1 VADRPLF
8 AYALE
13 WLAEGGILEGVICGN
28 RETTTVQ
35 AQIAANRPANMSVT
49 YLEDPMPRGAAG
61 SVRDAAA
68 ATSADTFVVTDGTA
82 IPNGIDLDELLAHHS
97 MSGAAVTIVVY
108 RERRA
113 NGNPSL
119 EVPTGIY
126 VFNRR
131 ALQYVPERGFCDIKE
146 KLIPQLYAADE
157 RIVTF
162 ATGYDTPR
170 VLDLATY
177 HAVNEW
183 MIDRLATGGERDGYV
198 QAGQALV
205 HRTAR
210 IDSSAMLVGPVLVA
224 AGARVFG
231 GAVVVGP
238 TAIGSRAVVE
248 QGAFVS
254 RSIVLGRAAIG
265 EQASADRCILGADAT
280 LESGVRATQTVLMAP
295 RLRPTTAPA
304 LPSPRTDAFETPLL
318 EFGRRVG
325 RLLTGGDWSRST
337 VQ

>member
-1 VADRPLF
+1 
-8 AYALE
+8 
-13 WLAEGGILEGVICGN
+13 
-28 RETTTVQ
+28 
-35 AQIAANRPANMSVT
+35 
-49 YLEDPMPRGAAG
+49 
-61 SVRDAAA
+61 
-68 ATSADTFVVTDGTA
+68 
-82 IPNGIDLDELLAHHS
+82 
-97 MSGAAVTIVVY
+97 
-108 RERRA
+108 
-113 NGNPSL
+113 
-119 EVPTGIY
+119 
-126 VFNRR
+126 
-131 ALQYVPERGFCDIKE
+131 VPERGFCDIKE
-146 KLIPQLYAADE
+146 KLIPQLYAAGE

-183 MIDRLATGGERDGYV
+183 MIDRLAIGGERDGYV
-198 QAGQALV
+198 QVGQALV

-210 IDSSAMLVGPVLVA
+210 VDQGAMLVGPVLVA

-280 LESGVRATQTVLMAP
+280 LENGVRATQTVLMAP
-295 RLRPTTAPA
+295 RVRPTTAPA
-304 LPSPRTDAFETPLL
+304 MPHPRADAFDTPLL
-318 EFGRRVG
+318 ELGRRVG